1 MKVSVTNICDDWIVH
16 NIHSLFVRV
25 KNERDRKTKGER
37 KKEYEWAY
45 KINTKT
51 KNTHVNNDDFLV
63 IINKFK
69 MTKDIFLIF
78 SGNKL
83 KVV

>member
-1 MKVSVTNICDDWIVH
+1 MTGLCTIFIVYSFVLRMKEIERQKENEK
-16 NIHSLFVRV
+16 
-25 KNERDRKTKGER
+25 KNSER
-37 KKEYEWAY
+37 AY

-51 KNTHVNNDDFLV
+51 KSAHVNNDDFLV
-63 IINKFK
+63 IIKIKFINKFK

>member
-1 MKVSVTNICDDWIVH
+1 MKEIERQKENEK
-16 NIHSLFVRV
+16 
-25 KNERDRKTKGER
+25 KNSER
-37 KKEYEWAY
+37 AY

-51 KNTHVNNDDFLV
+51 KSAHVNNDDFLV
-63 IINKFK
+63 IIKIKFINKFK

>member
-1 MKVSVTNICDDWIVH
+1 MH

-25 KNERDRKTKGER
+25 KNERDRKTKEER
-37 KKEYEWAY
+37 KKEYKWAY
-45 KINTKT
+45 KITTKT
-51 KNTHVNNDDFLV
+51 KSAHVNNDDFLV
-63 IINKFK
+63 IIKIKFINKFK
-69 MTKDIFLIF
+69 ITKDIFLIF